1 MKIFTI
7 TAILW
12 SLLRLVHGSSEL
24 CESFEERRYMT
35 KEEAEQEVGPWFQT
49 QFEEWESSH
58 KATEPKF
65 WTWFHQKYSPGTTD
79 SILSCKL
86 SGTCSPV
93 HCSHISSKYSLEVQ
107 RCALFSLESVA
118 NFHNTMWMIK
128 EANVEAWN
136 TVEGNMQSLIS
147 QFSDGKNVEAMKAK
161 HERHLKLLMH
171 SIIAVTVVFTA
182 LLALVGGGIALGI
195 AVSGTVAAISEV
207 AKPADK
213 LAEAFTNLA
222 GATIRTTGSVSGL
235 VGAIQSGSVALL
247 TDTLKG
253 PDYASKIETAAR
265 EANVQNF
272 QLTSKIFDA
281 NMLSIL
287 SGNESLVQNSTL
299 VDLVTKGQFANTTE
313 ILASYR
319 DELKNMWT
327 ASAIST
333 IWSMEHS
340 YIVASDVSSGGCK
353 SDHRG
358 PQILKSCL
366 DEYPTKVFYTYFKS
380 NCREGIKGYPLIRG
394 PPGHEFLKKATNFT
408 LDDVVRSS
416 MTHLKDHGNKTPKP
430 PVGLEGFGSLYGP
443 DTAITHGG
451 GRARGLFTIPVCYTP
466 GGQAISS
473 INRKKSR
480 NYPCACSKF
489 PFSGKQHMARDL
501 DHTELQA
508 RSLQTRDAD
517 DDGGSWPNDHP
528 STYNFFL
535 SSGIGQS
542 KKFRN
547 YCKHYRGARNTRGNG
562 CHRKNKIDWHWPG
575 GRDGPKHPFHKCKS
589 NPHKIVG
596 CQQPN
601 NDGWKQNKDC
611 GKGKALGFDALVVD
625 PSLEPARAVG
635 GLNATWRNSS
645 YATELPE
652 YDDADDVDDA
662 EDSDEFDDLDDEVD
676 SGPEDG
682 DGEDYQADEHVGDS
696 DI

>member
-1 MKIFTI
+1 MKISTI
-7 TAILW
+7 TAIFLP
-12 SLLRLVHGSSEL
+12 LLELVRGSSEL
-24 CESFEERRYMT
+24 CESFAEKRYIT

-58 KATEPKF
+58 KATEPEF
-65 WTWFHQKYSPGTTD
+65 WTWFHQKYSPGTTE

-86 SGTCSPV
+86 SGTCSR
-93 HCSHISSKYSLEVQ
+93 Y
-107 RCALFSLESVA
+107 ALFSLESVA

-136 TVEGNMQSLIS
+136 TVEGSMQSLIS
-147 QFSDGKNVEAMKAK
+147 QFSDGKNVEAMKAR

-171 SIIAVTVVFTA
+171 SIIAVTVVVTA
-182 LLALVGGGIALGI
+182 ILAVAGSVLAL
-195 AVSGTVAAISEV
+195 GTAISGAISSTGIIAE
-207 AKPADK
+207 DK
-213 LAEAFTNLA
+213 LVVAMTNLK
-222 GATIRTTGSVSGL
+222 GATIRTASSVGGLLGSVESG
-235 VGAIQSGSVALL
+235 AVALHG
-247 TDTLKG
+247 DTLKG
-253 PDYASKIETAAR
+253 PDYASKIEIAAR
-265 EANVQNF
+265 EANSQNF
-272 QLTSKIFDA
+272 QLTSKFFDA

-299 VDLVTKGQFANTTE
+299 AEIVTSGQFANTTE

-327 ASAIST
+327 ASAISS

-473 INRKKSR
+473 INRRRSR

-489 PFSGKQHMARDL
+489 TFSGKHHKARDL

-508 RSLQTRDAD
+508 RSLRTRDA
-517 DDGGSWPNDHP
+517 DDGGSWPNDHS

-562 CHRKNKIDWHWPG
+562 CHRKNKIDWHWPN

-589 NPHKIVG
+589 NPHKVVG
-596 CQQPN
+596 FQQPN

-625 PSLEPARAVG
+625 YSLEPASAVG
-635 GLNATWRNSS
+635 GVNATWRNSS
-645 YATELPE
+645 YATELPD
-652 YDDADDVDDA
+652 YDDANDVDDA
-662 EDSDEFDDLDDEVD
+662 EDSEEEFDDLDDEVD
-676 SGPEDG
+676 SGLDDDDE
-682 DGEDYQADEHVGDS
+682 EDYQVDEHVGES
-696 DI
+696 EI